1 MKLLPALPTSSHA
14 STLAN
19 TVRIEKLS
27 DEENEEVDI
36 TDDLSDDGD
45 YNKLQIN
52 QQGSTDGPI
61 EEQEEAVPVK
71 TIDQQSHA
79 TPQSPQPSSS
89 VPSFEKTG
97 ITGIDEKANGRISP
111 DQKHH
116 QKGAQLDSEELP
128 VVNEGQS
135 FQSDRS
141 PQTGQLEEKGTN
153 GTGKTVALC
162 SAPLMMML
170 HLFLRLS

>member
-1 MKLLPALPTSSHA
+1 MKLPPAPPTSSHA

-45 YNKLQIN
+45 NNKPQIN
-52 QQGSTDGPI
+52 LQGSTDGPI
-61 EEQEEAVPVK
+61 EEQEEVAPAE
-71 TIDQQSHA
+71 TIDKQSHV

-89 VPSFEKTG
+89 LSSLEKTG
-97 ITGIDEKANGRISP
+97 ITGIDEKANGTISP
-111 DQKHH
+111 GQKHL
-116 QKGAQLDSEELP
+116 QKGAQLDSVELA
-128 VVNEGQS
+128 VENEGQS
-135 FQSDRS
+135 FRSDSS
-141 PQTGQLEEKGTN
+141 PQTGQLEEKGTD

-162 SAPLMMML
+162 
-170 HLFLRLS
+170 